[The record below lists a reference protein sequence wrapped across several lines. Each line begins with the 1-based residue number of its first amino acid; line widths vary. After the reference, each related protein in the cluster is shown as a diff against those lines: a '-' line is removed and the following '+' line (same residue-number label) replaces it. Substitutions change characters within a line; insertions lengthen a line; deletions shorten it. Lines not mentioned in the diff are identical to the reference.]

1 MRVIRAGFAA
11 ALACLAINA
20 AQAAD
25 APLPH
30 ATTTTAPPVIVKSL
44 RYDVQVD
51 KTGLEIET
59 VHVQL
64 QPTNS
69 AAAQQVMQQPI
80 GYSESMA
87 DVDIVEAYTVK
98 PDGRKLA
105 VAPSAIFAQ
114 PVPGSPQLPM
124 FNDERQKVIV
134 FPDVEAGDVLDYTY
148 RYREK
153 QTYLPGAF
161 TFNMKFSRLIPYDG
175 VDLVLTA
182 PKDMKLVIENHEV
195 TYEKSSSDSTITYRW
210 HYAAPTPLTED
221 TAILSS
227 FDRSPRF
234 LVSSYPD
241 YNVFARA
248 YAAVLTP
255 KETITP
261 AIQAKAEEITTGVT
275 GRRQQA
281 QKIYEW
287 VSRHIR
293 YLAVEIGTGAI
304 VPHDAD
310 TILANG
316 YGDCKDHVALFSA
329 LLKAK
334 GIASEL
340 VLINSGNS
348 YTLPDTA
355 IIGAFDH
362 AIAWLPEFGLYADT
376 TAGVAPFGTL
386 PFDEYGKPVLRVT
399 TTGTALAKTPILAD
413 GIADIAIKT
422 TASIDN
428 EGRMTGQTVTTA
440 AGPFST
446 AVRQV
451 ALAIQSAGPEQAAAS
466 ALQSDRMPGSGSF
479 IIPPPDELAPS
490 YTMTATFSIGP
501 VPELMEG
508 RRFEMPTPLPVAST
522 PGDFLMGPL
531 FNTKIKDT
539 DSTPCFSGRAQEDI
553 TVTAP
558 KGHRFQV
565 APPDTTI
572 KTANLTFTAHWT
584 TSGDDTLSL
593 HREFV
598 SHIDTALCSGEVRKE
613 TARQI
618 LDIRKSYLYGGAITT
633 EVMPQ
638 QSKIFGL
645 LQTARDAEKRGDH
658 DEAIKQFSAAIVA
671 GTSAADMPGVA
682 VAYLG
687 RGAVYI
693 DQKNYDAAIDDFG
706 AAVKIN
712 PSLARAYAPLAQL
725 FSERRE
731 FVYAEKMWGLAIGAG
746 TPTAEFY
753 YSRAVVRDDLGRHG
767 DAQADFD
774 KAIAM
779 GGTPK
784 MLARYYAD
792 RGSSHWMAHEL
803 AAALKDYNESIARD
817 DGAAQSFEGRGL
829 VEYMNGSLEAAQADF
844 AKAVTMEPRDLYH
857 ALWLYIADAR
867 LGKDAKGELLRR
879 TDGADL
885 SAWPG
890 PVVKVLRGDNG
901 ADQIVLPPRREA
913 WQTERDICEKDFYLA
928 EFALANGDKAKA
940 IALLHDTIATNIIEY
955 LEYTAAGYELER
967 ISR

>member
-1 MRVIRAGFAA
+1 MRVIRAGFAVA
-11 ALACLAINA
+11 VACLAIKA

-25 APLPH
+25 ALPPV
-30 ATTTTAPPVIVKSL
+30 ATGTTAPPVVIKSL
-44 RYDVQVD
+44 HYDVQVD
-51 KTGLEIET
+51 KSGLETET

-64 QPTNS
+64 QPTNN

-87 DVDIVEAYTVK
+87 DVEIVEANTVK

-153 QTYLPGAF
+153 QVYLPGAF
-161 TFNMKFSRLIPYDG
+161 TFNMKFSRLIPYDA

-195 TYEKSSSDSTITYRW
+195 SFEKSASDSTTTYRW

-221 TAILSS
+221 TAVLSP

-234 LVSSYPD
+234 LASSYPD
-241 YNVFARA
+241 YNAFARA
-248 YAAVLTP
+248 YAAVLMP
-255 KETITP
+255 KEAITP
-261 AIQAKAEEITTGVT
+261 AIQAKAEEITAGVAD
-275 GRRQQA
+275 RRQQA

-334 GIASEL
+334 GISSEL
-340 VLINSGNS
+340 VLINSGSS

-362 AIAWLPEFGLYADT
+362 AITWLPEFGLYADT

-386 PFDEYGKPVLRVT
+386 PFHEYGKPVVRIT

-413 GIADIAIKT
+413 GVADVAIKT
-422 TASIDN
+422 TASIDS
-428 EGRMTGQTVTTA
+428 EGRITGQTVTTA
-440 AGPFST
+440 GGPFST

-451 ALAIQSAGPEQAAAS
+451 ALAIQSAGPEQAAAG
-466 ALQSDRMPGSGSF
+466 ALQSERMPGSGNF
-479 IIPPPDELAPS
+479 IIPPPDELAPN
-490 YTMTATFSIGP
+490 YAMTATFSIGP
-501 VPELMEG
+501 VPDLMEG
-508 RRFEMPTPLPVAST
+508 RRFEMPTPLLVSST

-531 FNTKIKDT
+531 FNTKVKDT
-539 DSTPCFSGRAQEDI
+539 DPTPCFSGREQEDI
-553 TVTAP
+553 TLTAP

-565 APPDTTI
+565 APQDTNI
-572 KTANLTFTAHWT
+572 KTANLAFTAHWT
-584 TSGDDTLSL
+584 ITDGDTLSV
-593 HREFV
+593 HREFT
-598 SHIDTALCSGEVRKE
+598 SHVDTALCSGAVRKE
-613 TARQI
+613 TAKQI
-618 LDIRKSYLYGGAITT
+618 LEIRKSYLYGGAIAT
-633 EVMPQ
+633 ELMSQ
-638 QSKIFGL
+638 QSKIVGQ
-645 LQTARDAEKRGDH
+645 LQAARDAERRGDH
-658 DEAIKQFSAAIVA
+658 DEAIKQFTAVIAA
-671 GTSAADMPGVA
+671 GSSPSDMPGVA

-693 DQKNYDAAIDDFG
+693 DQKKYDAAIDDFG
-706 AAVKIN
+706 AAVKLN
-712 PSLARAYAPLAQL
+712 PGLAKAYTPLAQML
-725 FSERRE
+725 ADRRE
-731 FVYAEKMWGLAIGAG
+731 LVSAEKIWGLAIGAG
-746 TPTAEFY
+746 TPTADAY
-753 YSRAVVRDDLGRHG
+753 YGRGVVRDALGRHS
-767 DAQADFD
+767 DAQADFG

-784 MLARYYAD
+784 ALAGYYAD
-792 RGSSHWMAHEL
+792 RASSHWAAHEP
-803 AAALKDYNESIARD
+803 AAALKDYNESLSRD
-817 DGAAQSFEGRGL
+817 DGAAQAYQGRGT
-829 VEYMNGSLEAAQADF
+829 VEYTNGSLDAAQADF
-844 AKAVTMEPRDLYH
+844 AKAATLEPKVLYH
-857 ALWLYIADAR
+857 ALWLYIVETR
-867 LGKDAKGELLRR
+867 LGKDAKGELLHS

-890 PVVKVLRGDNG
+890 PIVKVFRGDAG
-901 ADQIVLPPRREA
+901 PDQIVLPPHRET

-940 IALLHDTIATNIIEY
+940 ITLFHDTIATNITEY

-967 ISR
+967 IAR